1 MVIIDKI
8 PQLDG
13 TTCTNKRINL
23 DISKFSFLNC
33 AKYRMTRHLVINKK
47 EFSSNRS
54 LIYQNV
60 GEIMLIYWI
69 SKKRKSIFQKRVA
82 II

>member
-23 DISKFSFLNC
+23 VISKFSFLNC
-33 AKYRMTRHLVINKK
+33 AKYNMTRHLVINKK

-60 GEIMLIYWI
+60 GEIMLIYWL
-69 SKKRKSIFQKRVA
+69 SKRGKVFFKKELQ
-82 II
+82 